1 MADWTPTER
10 TELSANVEKR
20 FFGNSHAFRFSH
32 RTPATVWALSDSRDI
47 STTSSQGTVSFG
59 SAYDLFFRQLES
71 AEPDPVR
78 RDQLVRVLLLVNGIN
93 PNAVIVG
100 GFLASA
106 ATLERAQ
113 VASVALVGARN
124 TVTLQYSGLRS
135 ERADKLTT
143 ALDDLSNVREIR
155 QRGLSLSWAHR
166 LTPLSSINV
175 TGAYQRS
182 EGDTSSQETTL
193 KSITATWT

>member
-1 MADWTPTER
+1 MLGWSAVASHTVSDFRAGRRTFDSRVRAGFNFLFSPELKVGVTAGRERTDLLVLGGESNPTWGVQADWTPTER
-10 TELSANVEKR
+10 TALSANVEKR

-32 RTPATVWALSDSRDI
+32 RTRATVWALSDSRDI

-78 RDQLVRVLLLVNGIN
+78 RDQLVRTLLLVNGID

-124 TVTLQYSGLRS
+124 TVTLQFSGLRS
-135 ERADKLTT
+135 
-143 ALDDLSNVREIR
+143 
-155 QRGLSLSWAHR
+155 
-166 LTPLSSINV
+166 
-175 TGAYQRS
+175 
-182 EGDTSSQETTL
+182 
-193 KSITATWT
+193 